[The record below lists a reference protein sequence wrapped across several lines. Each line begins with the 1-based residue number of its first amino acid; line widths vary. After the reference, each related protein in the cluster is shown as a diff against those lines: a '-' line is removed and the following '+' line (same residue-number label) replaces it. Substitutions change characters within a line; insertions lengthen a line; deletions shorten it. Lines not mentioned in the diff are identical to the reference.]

1 MIVRLFACLAL
12 VFAALSPVSAA
23 EPQKVAVLGASGFIG
38 AKIVAEAA
46 ARGHQVTAIS
56 RSGSPAGPNIRVVK
70 LDIADTAALAEALK
84 GQAAVIDALSTNRKA
99 GLDERLAEQRAVT
112 GSVFRAMKAAGVT
125 RILAVGGAGTL
136 LVKPGVTLLDSG
148 AIPAAAAPEI
158 RSTALLLD
166 LLKAERGIAWTY
178 LSPSASIVDGQRTG
192 KFRLGGEAL
201 LADAA
206 GKSEISLQDYAVAMI
221 DELETPRHTGQR
233 FTVGY

>member
-1 MIVRLFACLAL
+1 MIMRLFAGLAL
-12 VFAALSPVSAA
+12 AFAALSPASAV

-38 AKIVAEAA
+38 SKIVAEAA

-56 RSGSPAGPNIRVVK
+56 RSGSTAGPNIRVLK
-70 LDIADTAALAEALK
+70 LDIADTAALTEALQ

-99 GLDERLAEQRAVT
+99 GLEERLAEQRAVT
-112 GSVFRAMKAAGVT
+112 GSVLRAMKAAGVT

-136 LVKPGVTLLDSG
+136 LVKPGVTLFDSG

-166 LLKAERGIAWTY
+166 LLKAEPGLAWTY

-192 KFRLGGEAL
+192 RFRLGGDTL
-201 LADAA
+201 LTDAA

-221 DELETPRHTGQR
+221 DELETARHTGQR